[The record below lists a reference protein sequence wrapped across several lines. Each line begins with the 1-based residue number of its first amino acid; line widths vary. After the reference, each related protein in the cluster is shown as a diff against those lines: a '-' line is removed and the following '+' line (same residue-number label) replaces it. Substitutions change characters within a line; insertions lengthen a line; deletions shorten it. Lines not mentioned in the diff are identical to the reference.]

1 MVVIRY
7 TIFGDMAHNDLQKI
21 IVEQKKIRSVYL
33 KREVIVDFYTPANFA
48 PYSVSLLLINDGQ
61 DLPKMNFAEML
72 DELLSSGQ
80 IISVVCIGI
89 HAGDR
94 MAEYGTAHILDFK
107 KRGKKSL
114 AYQKFL
120 LNELLPIAHTRYRI
134 EKFLTKAIAGFSLG
148 GLSALDT
155 AWNNPKI
162 FSIAGIFSGS
172 LWWRSKDLD
181 DGYNEETDRIMHRK
195 IRESKYHPGL
205 CFYII
210 TGSLDE
216 TADRNNN
223 GIIDSIDD
231 ALALIEELKN
241 LGYNTDHDIKYINY
255 EDGKHDVASW
265 GKAMPRFLLW
275 GWGKK

>member
-1 MVVIRY
+1 MVH
-7 TIFGDMAHNDLQKI
+7 GDLRKV
-21 IVEQKKIRSVYL
+21 IVEQKRFHSVYL

-48 PYSVSLLLINDGQ
+48 PSAISLLLINDGQ
-61 DLPKMNFAEML
+61 DLPKMNFSEMVE
-72 DELLSSGQ
+72 ELLGTGQ
-80 IISVVCIGI
+80 INPVLCIGI

-94 MAEYGTAHILDFK
+94 MAEYGTASVLDFK
-107 KRGKKSL
+107 KRGKRSL

-120 LNELLPIAHTRYRI
+120 LNELLPMAHITYRI

-155 AWNNPKI
+155 AWNNPKV
-162 FSIAGIFSGS
+162 FSIMGIFSGS

-195 IRESKYHPGL
+195 IREGKYHPGL
-205 CFYII
+205 RFYIT

-231 ALALIEELKN
+231 ALALIEELKKK
-241 LGYNTDHDIKYINY
+241 GYNTEHNIRYINY

-265 GKAMPRFLLW
+265 GKAMPQFLLW
-275 GWGKK
+275 GWSKK